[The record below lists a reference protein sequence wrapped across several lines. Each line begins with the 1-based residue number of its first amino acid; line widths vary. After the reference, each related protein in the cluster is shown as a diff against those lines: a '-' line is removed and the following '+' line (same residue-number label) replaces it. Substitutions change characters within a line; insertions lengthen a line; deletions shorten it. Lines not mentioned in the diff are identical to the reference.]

1 MKLRSPKARGFT
13 LVELLVVIGI
23 IALLISILLP
33 ALNRARE
40 QANRVK
46 CASNLKQIGL
56 ALIMY
61 ANNETRN
68 GLAFPRTYWDS
79 TSGSVTGDFANNAG
93 YNSWAQ
99 QNVSF
104 GLQGQPGPVGPNN
117 VLASFFLVAKTQDLA
132 PAVFNCPSSSATPDP
147 FASSTTTSGTNNPG
161 PQTYSGW
168 DAPVNQYLSYSMQNP
183 FPSTQAV
190 LSQFKWNVT
199 LDAQFALAADMNPG
213 SGSTVTGPD
222 GQGTYPDR
230 VTTGDPINIMDH
242 GNSANH
248 NYEGQNVL
256 YSDGHVE
263 WQSSPWAGETR
274 GVGSNTFQDNIYTAA
289 AGAQATTGGNCHGQP
304 FDNIDNIL
312 LPAVQ

>member
-104 GLQGQPGPVGPNN
+104 GLQGQPGPVGTG
-117 VLASFFLVAKTQDLA
+117 AEDLRA
-132 PAVFNCPSSSATPDP
+132 HRRDH
-147 FASSTTTSGTNNPG
+147 
-161 PQTYSGW
+161 PQW
-168 DAPVNQYLSYSMQNP
+168 
-183 FPSTQAV
+183 AV
-190 LSQFKWNVT
+190 LSQGPGEQTREGLLLV
-199 LDAQFALAADMNPG
+199 ARCGSAAPR
-213 SGSTVTGPD
+213 
-222 GQGTYPDR
+222 PDR
-230 VTTGDPINIMDH
+230 
-242 GNSANH
+242 
-248 NYEGQNVL
+248 
-256 YSDGHVE
+256 
-263 WQSSPWAGETR
+263 
-274 GVGSNTFQDNIYTAA
+274 
-289 AGAQATTGGNCHGQP
+289 
-304 FDNIDNIL
+304 
-312 LPAVQ
+312 